1 MTSTR
6 FVCLFVILVSAMLD
20 AQSNPVPLINQPLVP
35 GSAAPGSSGFA
46 LTVNGTGF
54 ASGAVVNWN
63 GSPRVTVLNSSSSLQ
78 ATIGAADVAMA
89 GTASVTVANPAP
101 GGGTS
106 NVVYFPIQEKS
117 SLVTFARF
125 EHTLSAVG
133 VTAVGDFNNDGKLDV
148 AVGTRNS
155 RFSGTVA
162 VYLGN
167 GNGTFR
173 APIKTKSTIPI
184 DVILAGD
191 FNGDGKLDLVVAD
204 SRGALGTVF
213 LGNGDGTFTEKT
225 PWGAGRI
232 DAMAA
237 ADFNGDGNLDL
248 YVATQGPPENRFFI
262 WLGNGDGTFSQSW
275 VGPHPSGGN
284 PAIGDF
290 NGDGILDFAA
300 GGWVFMGN
308 GDGTFQKGVAYNP
321 KNGGSSVATADV
333 NGDGKLDLITD
344 GISVLLGN
352 GDGTFQDAGGVPLSG
367 STSNVVIGDFN
378 RDGKLDVVA
387 KGFLVLGN
395 GDGTFGNELPLPF
408 ASSFENLGDFN
419 GDGKLDL
426 ATSDKANV
434 FSLFLQDS
442 VLLLPPSLT
451 FASQEVGTTSPPQVV
466 TLTNVASTALKIK
479 SIGINGTDSGDFG
492 QQNDCG
498 TSVPAGANCTIS
510 VTFTPTATGAR
521 MAGVKV
527 NYQGLGSPQTVPLSG
542 TGTNAPTVSLTPAS
556 MTFSTQV
563 INTTSAPQTATL
575 TNTGTVPVN
584 ISSIVASAP
593 FAETNNCPHRLV
605 KSCQIKVTF
614 TPTSGGPANGMLSVT
629 DDAVGSPQTVTLS
642 GTGTVV
648 QLAPISVNFGD
659 QTVGTTSQPV
669 PIQLN
674 NLGTTTLSISQIT
687 ITGTDA
693 EDFNQTNNCGSS
705 VPAGGSCT
713 ITVTFTPTAK
723 GQRSAAVSV
732 SDDGGGSPQMVPL
745 TGTGT

>member
-1 MTSTR
+1 M
-6 FVCLFVILVSAMLD
+6 
-20 AQSNPVPLINQPLVP
+20 
-35 GSAAPGSSGFA
+35 
-46 LTVNGTGF
+46 
-54 ASGAVVNWN
+54 
-63 GSPRVTVLNSSSSLQ
+63 
-78 ATIGAADVAMA
+78 
-89 GTASVTVANPAP
+89 
-101 GGGTS
+101 
-106 NVVYFPIQEKS
+106 
-117 SLVTFARF
+117 
-125 EHTLSAVG
+125 
-133 VTAVGDFNNDGKLDV
+133 
-148 AVGTRNS
+148 
-155 RFSGTVA
+155 
-162 VYLGN
+162 
-167 GNGTFR
+167 
-173 APIKTKSTIPI
+173 
-184 DVILAGD
+184 
-191 FNGDGKLDLVVAD
+191 
-204 SRGALGTVF
+204 
-213 LGNGDGTFTEKT
+213 
-225 PWGAGRI
+225 
-232 DAMAA
+232 
-237 ADFNGDGNLDL
+237 
-248 YVATQGPPENRFFI
+248 
-262 WLGNGDGTFSQSW
+262 
-275 VGPHPSGGN
+275 
-284 PAIGDF
+284 
-290 NGDGILDFAA
+290 
-300 GGWVFMGN
+300 
-308 GDGTFQKGVAYNP
+308 
-321 KNGGSSVATADV
+321 
-333 NGDGKLDLITD
+333 
-344 GISVLLGN
+344 
-352 GDGTFQDAGGVPLSG
+352 
-367 STSNVVIGDFN
+367 
-378 RDGKLDVVA
+378 A

-434 FSLFLQDS
+434 FSLLLQDS

-479 SIGINGTDSGDFG
+479 SIGINGTDSEDFG

-584 ISSIVASAP
+584 ILSIVASAP

-713 ITVTFTPTAK
+713 ITVTFTPTTT